1 MKMNR
6 RRLLTGS
13 VSLAAVPCLG
23 ALGTNLLAGEVA
35 EADMPEQ
42 GIILVAELKAK
53 PGEEQAVKQALVA
66 MVAPTRKED
75 GCLCYNLH
83 QSAKDKT
90 QFMFYEQWASQ
101 AALDAHG
108 ATSNMKAM
116 QKAIQGRL
124 EKGGATRYQ
133 LLG

>member
-13 VSLAAVPCLG
+13 LSLAAVPCLG
-23 ALGTNLLAGEVA
+23 GLSTNLLAGEAATA
-35 EADMPEQ
+35 EMPEK
-42 GIILVAELKAK
+42 GIILVAELQAK
-53 PGEEQAVKQALVA
+53 TGQEQAVKQALVA
-66 MVAPTRKED
+66 MVEPTRKEE

-83 QSAKDKT
+83 ESKDDKT

-101 AALDAHG
+101 AALDAH
-108 ATSNMKAM
+108 AKTPHMKAM
-116 QKAIQGRL
+116 QKGIAGRL
-124 EKGGATRYQ
+124 EKGGATGYQ

>member
-1 MKMNR
+1 MQMNR
-6 RRLLTGS
+6 RTLLTGS
-13 VSLAAVPCLG
+13 MSLAAVPCLG
-23 ALGTNLLAGEVA
+23 AVGANVLAAEVA
-35 EADMPEQ
+35 EGEMPEG

-53 PGEEQAVKQALVA
+53 EGEEQVVMEALVA
-66 MVAPTRKED
+66 MVEPTRKEE

-83 QSAKDKT
+83 QSKKDKT

-108 ATSNMKAM
+108 KTPHMKAM
-116 QKAIQGRL
+116 QKGIAGRL
-124 EKGGATRYQ
+124 EKGGATGYQ

>member
-1 MKMNR
+1 MNR

-13 VSLAAVPCLG
+13 LSLAAVPCLG
-23 ALGTNLLAGEVA
+23 GLSTNLLAGEVA
-35 EADMPEQ
+35 TAEMPEK

-53 PGEEQAVKQALVA
+53 TGQEQAVKDALVA
-66 MVAPTRKED
+66 MVEPTRKEE

-83 QSAKDKT
+83 ESKDDKT

-108 ATSNMKAM
+108 KTPHMKAM
-116 QKAIQGRL
+116 QKGIAGRL
-124 EKGGATRYQ
+124 EKGGATGYQ